1 MNEKWKQKLYQ
12 VILLQLNI
20 LRMLRNLL
28 VMVKLKH
35 ISPNPL
41 LYMVLGQNQRNTK
54 PAQDLEGRV
63 NEARAITPEDF
74 QELNV
79 MKQKQRC

>member
-1 MNEKWKQKLYQ
+1 MTQCMIGKYHRQITVLVLLLYT
-12 VILLQLNI
+12 
-20 LRMLRNLL
+20 

-35 ISPNPL
+35 IFPNPL